1 MERIFCAG
9 VTPAMEYACS
19 HLESRG
25 FEISSE
31 SPAQAKHLLLDV
43 PSFSPDGKLRGGGD
57 WMDLLNHL
65 NGSGFVWGG
74 NLDMTVP
81 AEYRALDLLKDAR
94 YLAEN
99 AYITAEAVL
108 DVILPRFS
116 GLLRGCPVLVIGW
129 GRIGKCLAS
138 ILRRLDA
145 FVTVAA
151 RKESDRAMAEA
162 LGYRTVDTG
171 RIRESISRYRLILNT
186 VPASVLG
193 RDEISLCCPDCLKV
207 ELASVPGMEGD
218 NIVSARGLPGKYRPE
233 ASGKLIA
240 DTMLRIMRKEGLL

>member
-1 MERIFCAG
+1 
-9 VTPAMEYACS
+9 MEYACA
-19 HLESRG
+19 HLESHG
-25 FEISSE
+25 FAASAGEPS
-31 SPAQAKHLLLDV
+31 QAKHLLLDV
-43 PSFSPDGKLRGGGD
+43 PSFSPGGNLRNGGE
-57 WMDLLNHL
+57 WKPLLEQL
-65 NGSGFVWGG
+65 SSSAIIWGG
-74 NLDMTVP
+74 NLGVALP
-81 AEYRALDLLKDAR
+81 PEYRAFDLLKDAR

-138 ILRRLDA
+138 LLRKLDA
-145 FVTVAA
+145 SVTIAA

-171 RIRESISRYRLILNT
+171 RIGESISRYRLILNT
-186 VPASVLG
+186 VPAPVLG
-193 RDEISLCCPDCLKV
+193 RDEIALCCPDCLKV
-207 ELASVPGMEGD
+207 ELASAPGIEGD
-218 NIVSARGLPGKYRPE
+218 GILPARGLPGKYRPE

-240 DTMLRIMRKEGLL
+240 DTMLRIMKKEGLI